1 MNEWQLLSTPKF
13 YGGNKDRPLNMNEY
27 KLDLATLEIV
37 CNLISSDPEDRL
49 KVGNL
54 TKEMVKKCD

>member
-1 MNEWQLLSTPKF
+1 MNQ
-13 YGGNKDRPLNMNEY
+13 Y
-27 KLDLATLEIV
+27 KLDLATLEII